1 MPEFEC
7 HARPHL
13 DHREGRL
20 ARTELSTIR
29 RYVEALGGRIEVVAE
44 FGDQRL
50 VLG

>member
-1 MPEFEC
+1 
-7 HARPHL
+7 L
-13 DHREGRL
+13 NVTQGRISTIEKGDL